1 MRRLGRCGERLS
13 EFGIELLGHDQKPGA
28 AILKHEAVIVFGQ
41 KRVDWHRHHA
51 GLDGAEKSGGPVDG
65 VEETQ
70 EHALLA
76 AKPERAKHV
85 TESVR
90 RGRRGRHRSNLDVL
104 NLGDDR

>member
-1 MRRLGRCGERLS
+1 MRRLGRCGDRLG

-41 KRVDWHRHHA
+41 KRIDWHWHHA

-85 TESVR
+85 TKAFDAVGEVA
-90 RGRRGRHRSNLDVL
+90 HRSSLDVL
-104 NLGDDR
+104 NLGGDR